1 MDGRGFV
8 FSLDAF
14 VAFTLMMV
22 VIGLLIFTIGA
33 PKPFY
38 SELEQTH
45 QLAHDT
51 LGVLATS
58 SDTPGSSYLGRIL
71 GGADAEQILFKVAGG
86 SNNTA
91 YQPIIPKGY
100 GYALERYNFNTDSW
114 VSIYDA
120 GTELTSDRYGKR
132 FTKVQAS
139 STVFTSFYTD
149 PPKPG
154 ESPFCY
160 LGCRGYVAYGNYQ
173 SPCNATPCDKPISNF
188 IPGNNSIQLVRFVV
202 YA

>member
-1 MDGRGFV
+1 MDKGGFV

-22 VIGLLIFTIGA
+22 VIGLLIFTIGT

-45 QLAHDT
+45 QLARDT
-51 LGVLATS
+51 LNVLATS
-58 SDTPGSSYLGRIL
+58 SDGPGLTYLEQIL
-71 GGADAEQILFKVAGG
+71 GGADAEPILFKVAGG

-91 YQPIIPKGY
+91 YHPIIPKGY
-100 GYALERYNFNTDSW
+100 GYALERYNFNTNSW
-114 VSIYDA
+114 TSIYDA
-120 GTELTSDRYGKR
+120 GNRNSSDRYGKS

-139 STVFTSFYTD
+139 STIFTSFYTD
-149 PPKPG
+149 IPKPG
-154 ESPFCY
+154 ESPFCHM
-160 LGCRGYVAYGNYQ
+160 GCRGYISYGNYQ
-173 SPCNATPCDKPISNF
+173 SPCNATPCNMPISNF
-188 IPGNNSIQLVRFVV
+188 IPGENSIQLVRFVV